1 MVLLVAAMT
10 VVLFGVAALVADLGQ
25 ARVVRGEAQAASD
38 SSALAAANALYL
50 AGVPTPD
57 FVGAV
62 KAAKSYA
69 ADNYGVTETDWAG
82 CTDPYAL
89 PHRPAGT
96 ACISFDKATEPS
108 TVRVVAPIRA
118 VNLVFG
124 SAFGASDIGVSAQAE
139 ASLKVDSYA
148 DCALCIVGFGP
159 HDLQNGD
166 AKVTGGSV
174 AINGDV
180 SLKANGEVTVEGQTN
195 DDGTVESATISISG
209 TATGST
215 FSPAPLLHQ
224 QPISDPLA
232 SIPLPSNLSSIT
244 PKSNTNPCGS
254 GATHGPGVYGD
265 VTLSDP
271 CVLEPGLYVVTGS
284 WELTGNQGM
293 SGTGVT
299 LFFTCGT
306 QGSPRPCH
314 GPGEEGGRLVAHGN
328 GLINLTAPTTGSY
341 AGLLI
346 AYDRLNTSPLWLTGN
361 GTSKYVG
368 TIYGY
373 SAKMRYDG
381 NGCSNTNESLIVVNS
396 LEFNGNQAC
405 LQSTYTKSANVYVP
419 PDGLHLSR

>member
-10 VVLFGVAALVADLGQ
+10 VVIFGVAALVADLGQ

-57 FVGAV
+57 FAGAV

-69 ADNYGVTETDWAG
+69 ADNYGVTEADWAG
-82 CTDPYAL
+82 CTDPHTL
-89 PHRPAGT
+89 PYNEPAGT
-96 ACISFDKATEPS
+96 TCISFDKAVEPS
-108 TVRVVAPIRA
+108 TVRVVAPIRE

-124 SAFGASDIGVSAQAE
+124 SVFGASDVDISAQAE

-166 AKVTGGSV
+166 AKVSGGSV

-215 FSPAPLLHQ
+215 FTPAPLQHQ

-232 SIPLPSNLSSIT
+232 SIPLPSGLTAIS
-244 PKSNTNPCGS
+244 PKSNTNPCGTGS
-254 GATHGPGVYGD
+254 THGPGVYGD
-265 VTLSDP
+265 ITLSDP
-271 CVLEPGLYVVTGS
+271 LRPRARTVCRHRQLGAHRQPGHFRDRGDPLLHLRHPGLAT
-284 WELTGNQGM
+284 
-293 SGTGVT
+293 T
-299 LFFTCGT
+299 L
-306 QGSPRPCH
+306 QR
-314 GPGEEGGRLVAHGN
+314 
-328 GLINLTAPTTGSY
+328 
-341 AGLLI
+341 
-346 AYDRLNTSPLWLTGN
+346 
-361 GTSKYVG
+361 
-368 TIYGY
+368 
-373 SAKMRYDG
+373 
-381 NGCSNTNESLIVVNS
+381 
-396 LEFNGNQAC
+396 
-405 LQSTYTKSANVYVP
+405 
-419 PDGLHLSR
+419 SR